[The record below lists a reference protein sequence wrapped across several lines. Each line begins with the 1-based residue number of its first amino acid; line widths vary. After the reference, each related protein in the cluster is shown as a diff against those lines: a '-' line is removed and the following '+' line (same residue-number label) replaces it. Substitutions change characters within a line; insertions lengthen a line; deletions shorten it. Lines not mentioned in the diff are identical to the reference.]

1 MTAKVRTLSALLPFG
16 CKNFGNTASHRLA
29 ASAKHQSFHLYIQ
42 RLSYQETAS
51 TRSALIVKK

>member
-1 MTAKVRTLSALLPFG
+1 MTAKVRTLSAFLRFG
-16 CKNFGNTASHRLA
+16 GRNFGNTASLPLA